1 MTPGMSP
8 AARIAFASFV
18 PRPSRSRT
26 SSLTRSMP
34 YLTTGRRS
42 GSEQLI
48 PAVEQPRHGIVVED
62 VADGISQNWRDRQH
76 LYLVRAV
83 ERVDR
88 DRVRDDD
95 LLEHALLEPLER
107 GAGEDGVGR
116 TREHP
121 RRALL
126 HQRHAARAER
136 PGGVDHVVEQDA
148 DLAAHA
154 AD

>member
-34 YLTTGRRS
+34 YLTTGGRS

-62 VADGISQNWRDRQH
+62 VADGISQNWRHRQH
-76 LYLVRAV
+76 LDVVRAV

-88 DRVRDDD
+88 DRVGDDH
-95 LLEHALLEPLER
+95 LLEHALREPFERRPGEDGVR
-107 GAGEDGVGR
+107 GAGE
-116 TREHP
+116 HP
-121 RRALL
+121 
-126 HQRHAARAER
+126 
-136 PGGVDHVVEQDA
+136 G
-148 DLAAHA
+148 
-154 AD
+154 